1 MPFTNASR
9 IFASVSRLMSG
20 LQTACG
26 LLQQESHSPPEA
38 VADVQF
44 EWSLFPGLEV
54 TRLDASLQERNRLPE
69 IEQAPSGQGHSHGAE
84 REILAARPM
93 ESEFNK
99 FQIWS
104 FEF

>member
-1 MPFTNASR
+1 
-9 IFASVSRLMSG
+9 
-20 LQTACG
+20 
-26 LLQQESHSPPEA
+26 
-38 VADVQF
+38 
-44 EWSLFPGLEV
+44 V